1 MVMADQA
8 GVRAI
13 PVLPVTL
20 ETPATMAQEGQ
31 AVLRAVRAIPGPQG
45 TLETPET
52 TERRVTEARLE
63 GQAIPETPALLAML
77 EQLVAVA
84 VAVALGAIL

>member
-1 MVMADQA
+1 MAVLRA
-8 GVRAI
+8 VRAI

-63 GQAIPETPALLAML
+63 GQVTPETPALLAML
-77 EQLVAVA
+77 EPEAVA
-84 VAVALGAIL
+84 AAGVALEAIL